1 MTCSSLENYLVF
13 NKIKKIVSEMV
24 TLAVPVDINE
34 QAKISVGERL
44 FFKFEGVDS
53 FSFALAV
60 GLSSNYLHLR
70 KSHNM
75 ATHLTILLSKSV
87 AEKMLLKKI

>member
-34 QAKISVGERL
+34 QAKVSVGERL

-60 GLSSNYLHLR
+60 GLSSNYLR
-70 KSHNM
+70 KSHSM